1 MSTSRVPSL
10 LLSGRL
16 EALCLGDVLQMLAR
30 NDHSG
35 VLDLEQDEGGER
47 GEIEIIHGRIVRA
60 DIHASAARLGSLLQD
75 RGHVG
80 QGEIDKALR
89 RQSTAAAWKP
99 LGSVLLEM
107 GAIDPTDLADS
118 LVEQIERNAAVMLG
132 WERGVFRF
140 RAWGTCTRTGL
151 APEVGVAVE
160 PHELLL
166 EAARLHDEAQVP
178 ALHH

>member
-1 MSTSRVPSL
+1 MSSARVPSL

-16 EALCLGDVLQMLAR
+16 EAVCLGDVLQMLA
-30 NDHSG
+30 HSHQAG
-35 VLDLEQDEGGER
+35 VLDIERDDGQER

-60 DIHASAARLGSLLQD
+60 DIVSSPARLGSLLQD

-80 QGEIDKALR
+80 EGELNKALR

-107 GAIDPTDLADS
+107 GAVDPLDLADS
-118 LVEQIERNAAVMLG
+118 LVEQIERNASVMLG

-140 RAWGTCTRTGL
+140 RAWGTRTRTGL

-160 PHELLL
+160 PQELLL
-166 EAARLHDEAQVP
+166 EAARFQDETREP
-178 ALHH
+178 ATQH